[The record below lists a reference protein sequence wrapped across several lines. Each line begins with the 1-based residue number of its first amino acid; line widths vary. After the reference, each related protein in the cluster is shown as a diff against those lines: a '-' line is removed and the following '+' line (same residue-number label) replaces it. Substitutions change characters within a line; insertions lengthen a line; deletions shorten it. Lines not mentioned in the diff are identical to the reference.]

1 MTKTKA
7 IVALG
12 VCSALMGAVFAIPRQ
27 AHADPKPTPI
37 AQKAMT
43 PENLIQLSCIDGG
56 VAGATN
62 SVRDKYWPGVSEND
76 PKIKEYVKRTGEI
89 LNADVEFNKALSL
102 LCYKVQSMA
111 KTLAAAQEK

>member
-1 MTKTKA
+1 MTKSKA

-12 VCSALMGAVFAIPRQ
+12 VCSVLMGAVFAIPRQ
-27 AHADPKPTPI
+27 ARADSKPAPI
-37 AQKAMT
+37 TKKEMT

-62 SVRDKYWPGVSEND
+62 AVRDKYWPGVGEND
-76 PKIKEYVKRTGEI
+76 PKLKEYVKRTGEI

-111 KTLAAAQEK
+111 KKLSASQGK